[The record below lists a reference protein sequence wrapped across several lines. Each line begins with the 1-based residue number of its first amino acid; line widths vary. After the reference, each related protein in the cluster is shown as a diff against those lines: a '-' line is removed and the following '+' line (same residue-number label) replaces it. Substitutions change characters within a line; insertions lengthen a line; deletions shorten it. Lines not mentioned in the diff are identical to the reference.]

1 MLHTDL
7 RSARPSAATLAV
19 TVDDIRPLSL
29 VAADAG
35 ICFADIL
42 RGIDLS
48 PEMLDGPR
56 AASIS
61 LADYFRILERLSIA
75 AHDETCGLST
85 RPLLPGATGLVLSN
99 LSNCATLFE
108 AMKAVAHAYNVL
120 HGGAYNRV
128 ELHDDRLAYIIDD
141 SQFPYSLRSDST
153 HVRFTMECVLIFLHG
168 MLTVITGDSLHGRL
182 RRVHTKSERPGQ
194 RSYLHFWPAPIRWKS
209 RYYALCYDINAMSM
223 PIERRGLVP
232 SSQAIYRKVIEL
244 IECKQS
250 AGPSRRSVLHRLME
264 AFDDSVFEQVAIAKR
279 LGVSVPTLRRRLQ
292 AEGQP
297 SFRVLH
303 DRALNRAARALLA
316 QRHHPRDVAEE
327 LGFCD
332 LRSFSRAFKRWN
344 DTTPVA
350 YARCYGSHCG

>member
-1 MLHTDL
+1 
-7 RSARPSAATLAV
+7 
-19 TVDDIRPLSL
+19 
-29 VAADAG
+29 
-35 ICFADIL
+35 
-42 RGIDLS
+42 
-48 PEMLDGPR
+48 
-56 AASIS
+56 
-61 LADYFRILERLSIA
+61 
-75 AHDETCGLST
+75 
-85 RPLLPGATGLVLSN
+85 
-99 LSNCATLFE
+99 
-108 AMKAVAHAYNVL
+108 
-120 HGGAYNRV
+120 
-128 ELHDDRLAYIIDD
+128 
-141 SQFPYSLRSDST
+141 
-153 HVRFTMECVLIFLHG
+153 MECVLIFLHG
-168 MLTVITGDSLHGRL
+168 MLTVITGDRLHGRL
-182 RRVHTKSERPGQ
+182 RKVHTKSERPAQ

-250 AGPSRRSVLHRLME
+250 AGPGRHSVLHRLME
-264 AFDDSVFEQVAIAKR
+264 AFDDSVFEQGAIAKR

-303 DRALNRAARALLA
+303 DRALNRAAHALLA

-344 DTTPVA
+344 DTTPAA
-350 YARCYGSHCG
+350 YARCHSPHCG